1 MRSFKGSGGFRRPGK
16 TWQHDTSRD
25 VTTVIEARNS
35 VAAILA
41 VLATIDFDERAE
53 QVHFIVV
60 GEPEA

>member
-1 MRSFKGSGGFRRPGK
+1 M
-16 TWQHDTSRD
+16 
-25 VTTVIEARNS
+25 TTVIEARNS